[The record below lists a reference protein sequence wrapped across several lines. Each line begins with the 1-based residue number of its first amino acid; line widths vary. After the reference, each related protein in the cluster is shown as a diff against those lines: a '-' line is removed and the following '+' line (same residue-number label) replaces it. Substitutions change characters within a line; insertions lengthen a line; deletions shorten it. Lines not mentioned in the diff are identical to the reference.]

1 MAEGSL
7 NGLLKGK
14 FYNRCTRI
22 HQLLAAALEK
32 ALFIKY
38 LEHNNDD
45 KLLASSIMDQG
56 DLSQE
61 LTEQLVED
69 VRVINLMDR
78 YKTYLH
84 SVMKGEY
91 GHTAVY
97 WATYVYFINRFYCEL
112 LCTVRTDDI
121 ESYINVILS
130 VINIC
135 FSLHIPNYAPW
146 GSLFL
151 NKFSS
156 MDSQALEILKDG
168 AFSIRRTKKSCARS
182 DIDLTL
188 EQTVN
193 RDAASPATGISA
205 FRNLSGGR
213 SLKLSEEWLY
223 QSYISKLTSNETKH
237 HPTNSRT
244 SGLLGIIVM

>member
-78 YKTYLH
+78 YETYLH

-97 WATYVYFINRFYCEL
+97 WATYVYFINRVYCEL

-121 ESYINVILS
+121 EGYINVILS
-130 VINIC
+130 VINIW

-223 QSYISKLTSNETKH
+223 RSYISKLTSNETKH

>member
-22 HQLLAAALEK
+22 HPLLATALEK

-56 DLSQE
+56 DLSQA

-78 YKTYLH
+78 YETYLH

-91 GHTAVY
+91 SDIAAY
-97 WATYVYFINRFYCEL
+97 WATYVYFINRVYCEL
-112 LCTVRTDDI
+112 LCMVRTNDI
-121 ESYINVILS
+121 EGYINVLPS

-135 FSLHIPNYAPW
+135 SSLNRLNNARW

-156 MDSQALEILKDG
+156 MDSQALKILKDG
-168 AFSIRRTKKSCARS
+168 AFSIRRTK
-182 DIDLTL
+182 
-188 EQTVN
+188 N
-193 RDAASPATGISA
+193 RVPGQI
-205 FRNLSGGR
+205 L
-213 SLKLSEEWLY
+213 
-223 QSYISKLTSNETKH
+223 I
-237 HPTNSRT
+237 
-244 SGLLGIIVM
+244 